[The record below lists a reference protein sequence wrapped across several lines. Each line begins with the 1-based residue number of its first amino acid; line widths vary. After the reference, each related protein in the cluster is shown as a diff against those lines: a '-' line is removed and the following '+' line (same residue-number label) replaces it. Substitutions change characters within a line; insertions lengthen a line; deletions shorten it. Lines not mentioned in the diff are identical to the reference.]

1 MQGIFS
7 YKKSIIWAL
16 LCGCPMEFRL
26 SVHPSVHPSFC
37 LSVHPRSLVQSISS
51 FPLAQSGPDFTY
63 RVLWGKGYA
72 VTLNHVSK
80 LNLKV
85 IAELYVYE
93 KPLSWAYLLSP
104 LFNLAQTS
112 LTECLWSMRV
122 QWSWM
127 KFVGQRSRS
136 YWLTQIIF
144 SEHIYFLVSSIWV
157 ILHTKHSFWVK
168 GVQWPWTKFL
178 SLRLRS

>member
-26 SVHPSVHPSFC
+26 SVHPSFC

-168 GVQWPWTKFL
+168 GVQWPWTKFHGQP
-178 SLRLRS
+178 